1 MKDISGIIFDMD
13 GVLLDTEEAML
24 QSTIKG
30 FADYG
35 AHVKPD
41 DFTPFFGTGS
51 ERYFGGV
58 GSKYGIPYS
67 SALAD
72 HMYRKYLEV
81 VDKEAIRY
89 PGVAQEIARLHKE
102 GYKLAVASS
111 AARIKVL
118 ANINAAGIKQEYID
132 FVVTGD
138 EVINNKPDPEIFL
151 KVAEGLGLAPVKCLV
166 AEDSISGIRAAVS
179 AGMKCVGVRGTYPDR
194 ELLGAGAYKL
204 VSHLPSET
212 KTLALEEALSAD
224 PDDIY
229 KFRCD
234 GGRLEILSELSY
246 ERAHEKLKSAGIYYD
261 RLVIEKENT
270 VYNMYGRRLPV

>member
-1 MKDISGIIFDMD
+1 MKDILGIIFDMD

-35 AHVKPD
+35 VHVKPD

-51 ERYFGGV
+51 EKYFGGV
-58 GSKYGIPYS
+58 GAKYGIPYS

-72 HMYRKYLEV
+72 HMYQKYLEI

-102 GYKLAVASS
+102 GYKLAIASS

-132 FVVTGD
+132 FIVTGD
-138 EVINNKPDPEIFL
+138 EVMNNKPDP
-151 KVAEGLGLAPVKCLV
+151 
-166 AEDSISGIRAAVS
+166 
-179 AGMKCVGVRGTYPDR
+179 
-194 ELLGAGAYKL
+194 
-204 VSHLPSET
+204 
-212 KTLALEEALSAD
+212 
-224 PDDIY
+224 
-229 KFRCD
+229 
-234 GGRLEILSELSY
+234 
-246 ERAHEKLKSAGIYYD
+246 
-261 RLVIEKENT
+261 
-270 VYNMYGRRLPV
+270 